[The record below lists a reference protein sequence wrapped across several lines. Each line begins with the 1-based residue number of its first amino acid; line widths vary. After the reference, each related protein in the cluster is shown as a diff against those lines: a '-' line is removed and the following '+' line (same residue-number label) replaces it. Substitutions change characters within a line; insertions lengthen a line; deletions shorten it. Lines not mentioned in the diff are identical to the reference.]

1 MWLLYAFSGPVLW
14 AASTHIDKYL
24 VDRYFRDSDTAVL
37 MVFTALL
44 GALALPFIVWAQ
56 PGVFKPHFWAIGVM
70 ALSGVLYM
78 GALLFYLRAIQTT
91 EASVI
96 APLFQTSTL
105 FTVLLAWLLLHEA
118 LGWRQLGGVG
128 LIFLGVVALSV
139 GKKGQ
144 AKALKPGVV
153 LLMLGCGMVMSL
165 SAVLFKLFALRDDFW
180 VTTFWNFAG
189 EALFGLAILAVPR
202 YRRQFTALFRKHP
215 GPVVGINGAN
225 ELINLGGGLGV
236 RFASL
241 SAPVALVSAVSSTVT
256 LFVFAFGVALTLFW
270 PKAAKEDLS
279 RGSLIR
285 KGIAALCVTAG
296 VILSDVGT
304 GH

>member
-37 MVFTALL
+37 MVFTAFI
-44 GALALPFIVWAQ
+44 GALALPVIAWAQ
-56 PGVFKPHFWAIGVM
+56 PDVFKPPAWAIGVM
-70 ALSGVLYM
+70 ALSGLFYM
-78 GALLFYLRAIQTT
+78 GAMLFYLRAIQTT

-96 APLFQTSTL
+96 APLFQASTL
-105 FTVLLAWLLLHEA
+105 FTVLLAWLVLDEA
-118 LGWRQLGGVG
+118 LGWRQLGGVC

-153 LLMLGCGMVMSL
+153 LLMLGCGLVMSL
-165 SAVLFKLFALRDDFW
+165 SAVLFKLFALKDDFW
-180 VTTFWNFAG
+180 ITTFWNFAG
-189 EALFGLAILAVPR
+189 EALFGAAILTVPH
-202 YRRQFTALFRKHP
+202 YRRQFVALFRKHP
-215 GPVVGINGAN
+215 GAVIGINGAN

-236 RFASL
+236 RYASL
-241 SAPVALVSAVSSTVT
+241 FAPVALVSAVSSTVT
-256 LFVFAFGVALTLFW
+256 LFVFAFGLVLTLFW
-270 PKAAKEDLS
+270 PKAAKEDIS

-285 KGIAALCVTAG
+285 KFIAALCVTAG
-296 VILSDVGT
+296 VVLSDAGA

>member
-37 MVFTALL
+37 MVFTAFI
-44 GALALPFIVWAQ
+44 GALALPVIAWAQ
-56 PGVFKPHFWAIGVM
+56 PDVFKPPAWAIGVM
-70 ALSGVLYM
+70 ALSGLFYM
-78 GALLFYLRAIQTT
+78 GAM
-91 EASVI
+91 
-96 APLFQTSTL
+96 
-105 FTVLLAWLLLHEA
+105 
-118 LGWRQLGGVG
+118 LGWRQLGGVC

-153 LLMLGCGMVMSL
+153 LLMLGCGLVMSL
-165 SAVLFKLFALRDDFW
+165 SAVLFKLFALKDDLW
-180 VTTFWNFAG
+180 ITTFWNFAG
-189 EALFGLAILAVPR
+189 EALFGAAILTVPH
-202 YRRQFTALFRKHP
+202 YRRQFVALFRKHP
-215 GPVVGINGAN
+215 GAVIGINGAN

-236 RFASL
+236 RYASL
-241 SAPVALVSAVSSTVT
+241 FAPVALVSAVSSTVT
-256 LFVFAFGVALTLFW
+256 LFVFAFGLVLTLFW
-270 PKAAKEDLS
+270 PKAAKEDIS

-285 KGIAALCVTAG
+285 KFIAALCVTAG
-296 VILSDVGT
+296 VVLSDAGA

>member
-24 VDRYFRDSDTAVL
+24 VDRYFHNSDTAVL
-37 MVFTALL
+37 MVFTALI
-44 GALALPFIVWAQ
+44 GALALPVIAWAH
-56 PGVFKPHFWAIGVM
+56 PGVFKPQGWAIAVM
-70 ALSGVLYM
+70 ALSGLLHM
-78 GALLFYLRAIQTT
+78 GAMLFYLRAIQTT

-96 APLFQTSTL
+96 APLFQTPTL

-118 LGWRQLGGVG
+118 LAWRQLAGVG

-139 GKKGQ
+139 GSK
-144 AKALKPGVV
+144 ARVKALQPGVV
-153 LLMLGCGMVMSL
+153 FLMLGCGLVMSL
-165 SAVLFKLFALRDDFW
+165 SAVLFKLFALKDDFW

-202 YRRQFTALFRKHP
+202 YRRQFVALFRKHP
-215 GPVVGINGAN
+215 GPVIGINGAN

-236 RFASL
+236 RYASL

-256 LFVFAFGVALTLFW
+256 LFVFAFGVVLTLFW
-270 PKAAKEDLS
+270 PRAAKEDLS
-279 RGSLIR
+279 LGSLVR
-285 KGIAALCVTAG
+285 KVIAAAFVTAG
-296 VILSDVGT
+296 VVLSDVAGR
-304 GH
+304 

>member
-1 MWLLYAFSGPVLW
+1 
-14 AASTHIDKYL
+14 
-24 VDRYFRDSDTAVL
+24 
-37 MVFTALL
+37 
-44 GALALPFIVWAQ
+44 
-56 PGVFKPHFWAIGVM
+56 M
-70 ALSGVLYM
+70 ALSGLLYM
-78 GALLFYLRAIQTT
+78 GAMLFYLRAIQTT

-139 GKKGQ
+139 GRKGQ

-153 LLMLGCGMVMSL
+153 LMMLGCGLVLSL
-165 SAVLFKLFALRDDFW
+165 SAVLFKLFALQDDFW
-180 VTTFWNFAG
+180 VTTFWNFTG

-279 RGSLIR
+279 HGSLIR
-285 KGIAALCVTAG
+285 KGIAAICVTAG
-296 VILSDVGT
+296 VVLSDVGT